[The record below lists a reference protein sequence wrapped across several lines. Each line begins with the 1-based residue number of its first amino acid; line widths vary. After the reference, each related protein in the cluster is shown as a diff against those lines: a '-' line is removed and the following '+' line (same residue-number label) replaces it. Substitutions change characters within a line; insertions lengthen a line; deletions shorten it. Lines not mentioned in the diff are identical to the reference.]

1 MIDTMTSLPV
11 TNSRQYSRLFTIE
24 QRLDR
29 LIQLLRE
36 GGRSSPQLAEALD
49 VSVPTV
55 ARDVKALREQGHQ
68 IEATRIGRGW
78 QYSLLNNAQTP
89 MSQRD
94 TRLPQSE
101 SSRSEA
107 RTTL

>member
-1 MIDTMTSLPV
+1 MASIPITPNM
-11 TNSRQYSRLFTIE
+11 QYSRLFTIE

-29 LIQLLRE
+29 LLQLLRE

-78 QYSLLNNAQTP
+78 QYSLSNNARTP
-89 MSQRD
+89 ISQQI
-94 TRLPQSE
+94 TRRSESE

-107 RTTL
+107 GTTR